1 MFLTAGCGH
10 ETPQN
15 TDPVEFSVD
24 KTSLS
29 FTDEGGDQTFTV
41 TTSETL
47 YLVPGADWVKATK
60 GESADNK
67 TVVTVTVE
75 RNILLE
81 TRQTKLSVVAG
92 DEKKYV
98 DVSQE
103 EAPEPGSP

>member
-1 MFLTAGCGH
+1 MSYLTSLPCHIERAERDEISKNNKHMKLTPIIILGMFLTAGCGH

-60 GESADNK
+60 GEIN
-67 TVVTVTVE
+67 
-75 RNILLE
+75 RPLNLN
-81 TRQTKLSVVAG
+81 
-92 DEKKYV
+92 
-98 DVSQE
+98 
-103 EAPEPGSP
+103 

>member
-41 TTSETL
+41 TIT
-47 YLVPGADWVKATK
+47 
-60 GESADNK
+60 
-67 TVVTVTVE
+67 
-75 RNILLE
+75 
-81 TRQTKLSVVAG
+81 
-92 DEKKYV
+92 
-98 DVSQE
+98 
-103 EAPEPGSP
+103 